1 MTTEEKLDFE
11 HRLTDI
17 EARARNNTKRIDEH
31 DEAIKENSN
40 LIGAIKELAIETK
53 YMREDLNETMSR
65 LDKLENKGGDT
76 WEKFKWLIVAGL
88 VSIILSYLAV
98 SVGLQ

>member
-11 HRLTDI
+11 HRLT
-17 EARARNNTKRIDEH
+17 EVVERAKSNTRRLNEH

-40 LIGAIKELAIETK
+40 LIDAIKELAMETK
-53 YMREDLNETMSR
+53 YMREDLNETISR
-65 LDKLENKGGDT
+65 LNKLESRDGDK

-88 VSIILSYLAV
+88 VTIVLGYLAV
-98 SVGLQ
+98 SVGIK